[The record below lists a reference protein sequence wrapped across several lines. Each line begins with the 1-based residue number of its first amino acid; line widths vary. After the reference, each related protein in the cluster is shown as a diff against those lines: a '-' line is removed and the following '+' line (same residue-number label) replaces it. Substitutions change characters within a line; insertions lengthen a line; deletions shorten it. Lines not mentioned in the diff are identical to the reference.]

1 MIVYIS
7 LIFIAFFLAFRYVKS
22 LQINFRNPWVTPIA
36 YAFKVLVGFSFIYI
50 YTEVYGDGHLSADAG
65 AFMNESAS
73 LNQVFYDSPINY
85 LRLLVDNGD
94 TELSTHQYL
103 GETSHWGSGAQAIIS
118 ENRNIMRVH
127 SLIHFFSFGNAIVH
141 LLVMCF
147 LSLLGLKYLYEVLKE
162 RTQIK
167 PAYLFLI
174 LLIFP
179 SLLFWSSS
187 ILKEPIVLLGI
198 GLFVRGIL
206 GKEPLKKR
214 WIIGISGALILL
226 AFKSYILIAI
236 APAFTFYW
244 LYKLMPGYKI
254 IFSLSLL
261 SLIVLGSVLFF
272 PSERDH
278 VVHLFSR
285 KQFDF
290 KNVGQGGL
298 HAHTD
303 SCFYFFEGDQ
313 LDELK
318 IEGDFVSIE
327 KEISAYRV
335 QLGAMDKP
343 TPIVLKPTGEK
354 WPIYFQ
360 NRRSDGYIE
369 MTMIDDSFSQMIKN
383 IPEALQNSLIRP
395 FPNDPGS
402 GIKYIAIVEMILL
415 YLLFIYAIIKRRK
428 INNEEWAIIVSI
440 LIFVLSLALIIGW
453 ITPVLGAIVR
463 YRTPVFLGVLIISML
478 MIRGPKKQG
487 INNSLLQRYLK

>member
-1 MIVYIS
+1 VVVYIS
-7 LIFIAFFLAFRYVKS
+7 LIFIVFFLAFRYIKP
-22 LQINFRNPWVTPIA
+22 LQINFINPWVTPIT
-36 YAFKVLVGFSFIYI
+36 YTLKVLVGFSFIYI

-65 AFMNESAS
+65 AFMNESAT

-85 LRLLVDNGD
+85 LRLLVDKGD
-94 TELSTHQYL
+94 TDLLTHQYL
-103 GETSHWGSGAQAIIS
+103 GETSHWASGAQAIIS

-147 LSLLGLKYLYEVLKE
+147 LSLLGFKYLFEVLKE
-162 RTQIK
+162 RTQLN
-167 PAYLFLI
+167 PTYLFLI

-187 ILKEPIVLLGI
+187 ILKEPIVLLGM

-206 GKEPLKKR
+206 GKETLKKR
-214 WIIGISGALILL
+214 WIIGILGALIIL

-236 APAFTFYW
+236 IPAFIFYW
-244 LYKLMPGYKI
+244 GYKLMPKFKI
-254 IFSLSLL
+254 ISSLSLL
-261 SLIVLGSVLFF
+261 VLITLGAVLVF
-272 PSERDH
+272 PTKRDH

-313 LDELK
+313 LDELI
-318 IEGDFVSIE
+318 IEGDFVSID
-327 KEISAYRV
+327 KEISAYKV

-343 TPIVLKPTGEK
+343 RPIVLQPTGEK

-369 MTMIDDSFSQMIKN
+369 LTLIDDSFVQMIKN

-415 YLLFIYAIIKRRK
+415 YLLFIYGIIKRRK
-428 INNEEWAIIVSI
+428 INNEGWAIIISI
-440 LIFVLSLALIIGW
+440 SIFVLSLALIIGW

-463 YRTPVFLGVLIISML
+463 YRIPAFLGILIISIL
-478 MIRGPKKQG
+478 MIQVPQKRGM
-487 INNSLLQRYLK
+487 NNSFLQRYLK